1 MVIFAVRSF
10 KARDNHNQL
19 NCSKVLNNK
28 TGRSEKM
35 LLIETYL
42 WDCLSRD
49 RAPLKS
55 LELQNNV

>member
-28 TGRSEKM
+28 TGKSEK
-35 LLIETYL
+35 Y
-42 WDCLSRD
+42 C
-49 RAPLKS
+49 
-55 LELQNNV
+55 